1 VYRNVNAK
9 SLALNVKNMENKI
22 LTVFSLLIFF
32 PLQAALT
39 AGQTVALRETQR
51 LVSGTPVERMLRG
64 GEVHSYQV
72 PLTVGQFL
80 RVIVEQRGIDVV
92 VAAFKPD
99 GTKISEVDSPNGTQG
114 PEPVSIAAETS
125 GDHRIEVRSL
135 EANAAPGRY
144 EIKIE
149 ELLSA
154 VQYRARLADERARD
168 EAVITRLRSQPIPLR
183 DLTAGSGFAD
193 LMPLKEILRDVRVVG
208 LGEATHGTREFFQIK
223 HRLLEFLVREMGFT
237 VLAMEASYSAAMNVN
252 DYVLHRRNDR
262 AAALAGLKAI
272 WISDTEEIVQ
282 MIDWMREYNRKV
294 PEERKVKFF
303 GFDPQMNAIAV
314 EVVTA
319 YLRRV
324 APDRA
329 PDAEA
334 TFQRILLEDTKANN
348 FQPTEVPTAQL
359 SELYRLIS
367 YFVLNKADFISRTS
381 AQEFERA
388 MQHLRLLAQFA
399 EFNSPSP
406 FDGSGTRD
414 RYMAENFQ
422 YIVNAEKPGS
432 RFIVW
437 AHNAHVS
444 KRDTGNFPPM
454 GSYLRRTF
462 GDGYYAFGFAFNQGA
477 FQAQVA
483 GEASVRV
490 QEFTLRPAPEKTV
503 DWYLARTRVGNFI
516 IDFRRLSN
524 DEMVSQWL
532 QATRRMHFV
541 GAIFSDRW
549 TEAQWTQPFVLNRD
563 FDGLIFIERTNRARP
578 TVTARREGS
587 PD

>member
-1 VYRNVNAK
+1 
-9 SLALNVKNMENKI
+9 MEKKTFI
-22 LTVFSLLIFF
+22 AFSWLIFF
-32 PLQAALT
+32 LLQATLT
-39 AGQTVALRETQR
+39 AGQTDAPRETQR
-51 LVSGTPVERMLRG
+51 LVSGTPVEQMLRG

-80 RVIVEQRGIDVV
+80 RVIVQQRGVDVV
-92 VAAFKPD
+92 VAAFRPD
-99 GTKISEVDSPNGTQG
+99 GPKIGEVDSPNGTQG
-114 PEPVSIAAETS
+114 PEFVSIVADTS
-125 GDHRIEVRSL
+125 GNYRIEVRSL

-154 VQYRARLADERARD
+154 VQYRVRLADEKARD
-168 EAVITRLRSQPIPLR
+168 EAVITRLRSQAIPLR
-183 DLTAGSGFAD
+183 SVTAGNGFAD
-193 LMPLKEILRDVRVVG
+193 LIPLKEILRDVRVVG
-208 LGEATHGTREFFQIK
+208 LGEATHGTREFFQLK

-237 VLAMEASYSAAMNVN
+237 VLAMEASYSAAMNIN

-262 AAALAGLKAI
+262 AAALAGLRAI

-282 MIDWMREYNRKV
+282 MIDWMREYNRNV
-294 PEERKVKFF
+294 PEERKVKFL
-303 GFDPQMNAIAV
+303 GFDPQMNAIAM
-314 EVVTA
+314 EIVTA

-324 APDRA
+324 APDRV
-329 PDAEA
+329 PNAEGI
-334 TFQRILLEDTKANN
+334 FQRILLEDAKANN

-359 SELYRLIS
+359 LELYRLIS

-381 AQEFERA
+381 AEEFERA

-399 EFNSPSP
+399 EFNSPSSV
-406 FDGSGTRD
+406 DGGGTRD

-422 YIVNAEKPGS
+422 SIVNAERPGT

-454 GSYLRRTF
+454 GSYLSRTF
-462 GDGYYAFGFAFNQGA
+462 GDSYYAFGFAFNQGS

-490 QEFTLRPAPEKTV
+490 QEFTMRPAPEKTV
-503 DWYLARTRVGNFI
+503 DSYLARARASNFI

-524 DEMVSQWL
+524 DERLSQWL
-532 QATRRMHFV
+532 QATRRMHWV

-563 FDGLIFIERTNRARP
+563 FDGLIFIERTSRARP
-578 TVTARREGS
+578 TVTVRREGIS
-587 PD
+587 E